1 MKNLFTTLAMCNT
14 NNHPVDLGE
23 LSAEWKKRVPV
34 EKAKAFGS
42 GVAEFMTFFE
52 MLVKFENPYEIGTA
66 ALHAR
71 AFEMLGMAHTRVAEC
86 FHQMPEV
93 LAMPNGQEKLDSF
106 NALTDAVS
114 HAIKIL
120 TGEPTT
126 WAQNRQFF
134 GLSDEWYNNFKLE
147 NLTASLK
154 DQVGVLLQTEGW
166 AENAA
171 REARGK
177 LQDTRQALETLG
189 VTVFTGDKWDHPL
202 QGASALLGLSESVL
216 EKSFDGIKQTINS
229 CSQSPYKNT
238 NPPRSKA
245 NQI

>member
-14 NNHPVDLGE
+14 NNHSVDLGE
-23 LSAEWKKRVPV
+23 LTAEWKKRVPV

-42 GVAEFMTFFE
+42 GIGEFLTFFE
-52 MLVKFENPYEIGTA
+52 MLAKFQSPFEEGSA
-66 ALHAR
+66 VMHAR
-71 AFEMLGMAHTRVAEC
+71 AFEMLGMAHTRAAEC
-86 FHQMPEV
+86 FNEMPKI
-93 LAMPNGQEKLDSF
+93 LALPNGQEKLDSF

-134 GLSDEWYNNFKLE
+134 GLSDEWYSKFKLE

-189 VTVFTGDKWDHPL
+189 VNIFTGDKWDHPL
-202 QGASALLGLSESVL
+202 QGASELLGLSESVL
-216 EKSFDGIKQTINS
+216 EKAFAGVNETISS
-229 CSQSPYKNT
+229 CSHNPYKNT
-238 NPPRSKA
+238 NPPRVKV
-245 NQI
+245 QQL